1 MQRFKCLQPRMGTAA
16 GLSVFVLGLCLG
28 QSCTAAKEPLPQ
40 LLEQKPAVSALAMDA
55 LPNRIVVTIKG
66 DPRTSRGFSWFMNAA
81 PDDLNVE
88 LSSSSDFAQITRIPV
103 QTMQVQSRFLE
114 RTADGHFLFRSEKAD
129 STILGYFTDEGR
141 SVKWRPKDGARKP
154 DHVEICVLTR
164 PETICR
170 AEVSSL
176 SPGTLWYWRIAA
188 KGKVLS
194 PVGSFKTAA
203 DPDKT
208 DEVSFI

>member
-66 DPRTSRGFSWFMNAA
+66 DPHTSRGFSWFMNAA

-88 LSSSSDFAQITRIPV
+88 LSPSSDFAQITRIPV

-114 RTADGHFLFRSEKAD
+114 RTG
-129 STILGYFTDEGR
+129 
-141 SVKWRPKDGARKP
+141 
-154 DHVEICVLTR
+154 
-164 PETICR
+164 
-170 AEVSSL
+170 
-176 SPGTLWYWRIAA
+176 
-188 KGKVLS
+188 
-194 PVGSFKTAA
+194 
-203 DPDKT
+203 
-208 DEVSFI
+208 

>member
-1 MQRFKCLQPRMGTAA
+1 
-16 GLSVFVLGLCLG
+16 
-28 QSCTAAKEPLPQ
+28 
-40 LLEQKPAVSALAMDA
+40 
-55 LPNRIVVTIKG
+55 
-66 DPRTSRGFSWFMNAA
+66 MNAA
-81 PDDLNVE
+81 LDDLNVE
-88 LSSSSDFAQITRIPV
+88 LSPSSYFAQIPRIPV

-114 RTADGHFLFRSEKAD
+114 RTADGYFLFRSEKAD

-154 DHVEICVLTR
+154 DHVEIGVLTR

-208 DEVSFI
+208 DEVSFIQVSDTQNAY

>member
-1 MQRFKCLQPRMGTAA
+1 
-16 GLSVFVLGLCLG
+16 
-28 QSCTAAKEPLPQ
+28 
-40 LLEQKPAVSALAMDA
+40 
-55 LPNRIVVTIKG
+55 
-66 DPRTSRGFSWFMNAA
+66 
-81 PDDLNVE
+81 
-88 LSSSSDFAQITRIPV
+88 
-103 QTMQVQSRFLE
+103 MQVQSRFLE

-154 DHVEICVLTR
+154 DHVEVGVLTR

-203 DPDKT
+203 DPDKAPT
-208 DEVSFI
+208 ASRTKKLQDLLLFFQICFLITARYSGISNGSAVRFFL

>member
-81 PDDLNVE
+81 PDDLNVV
-88 LSSSSDFAQITRIPV
+88 LSS
-103 QTMQVQSRFLE
+103 
-114 RTADGHFLFRSEKAD
+114 
-129 STILGYFTDEGR
+129 
-141 SVKWRPKDGARKP
+141 
-154 DHVEICVLTR
+154 
-164 PETICR
+164 
-170 AEVSSL
+170 
-176 SPGTLWYWRIAA
+176 
-188 KGKVLS
+188 
-194 PVGSFKTAA
+194 
-203 DPDKT
+203 
-208 DEVSFI
+208 